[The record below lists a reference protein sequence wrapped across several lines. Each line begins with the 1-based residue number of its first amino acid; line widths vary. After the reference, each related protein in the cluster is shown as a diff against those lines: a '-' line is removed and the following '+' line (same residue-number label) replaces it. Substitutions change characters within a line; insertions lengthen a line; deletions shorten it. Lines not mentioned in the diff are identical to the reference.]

1 MTLPGRMLLLKLET
15 ENLKSL
21 LDSYHTDVA
30 KKCITPKEIS
40 KMMPTESSSQ
50 KT

>member
-30 KKCITPKEIS
+30 KKCITPTEIS
-40 KMMPTESSSQ
+40 KMMPTESSSL